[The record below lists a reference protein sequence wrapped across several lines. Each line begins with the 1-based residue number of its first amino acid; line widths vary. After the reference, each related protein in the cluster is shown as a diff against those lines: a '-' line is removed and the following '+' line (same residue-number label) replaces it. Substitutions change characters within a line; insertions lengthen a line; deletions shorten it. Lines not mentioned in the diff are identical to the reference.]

1 MTEKKKLEAELN
13 SLTEKIDRL
22 KSGSRPI
29 RPETFERILSLEARA
44 DALDEKIYKMERE
57 ND

>member
-29 RPETFERILSLEARA
+29 RPETFERILSLEAQA
-44 DALDEKIYKMERE
+44 DALYKKLYTMEIER
-57 ND
+57 

>member
-1 MTEKKKLEAELN
+1 MTKMKKLETELN

-44 DALDEKIYKMERE
+44 DALDEKIYTMEIER
-57 ND
+57 

>member
-29 RPETFERILSLEARA
+29 RAETFERILSLESRA
-44 DALDEKIYKMERE
+44 DARDEKIYKMEISQ
-57 ND
+57 

>member
-1 MTEKKKLEAELN
+1 MTEKKKLEADLT

-29 RPETFERILSLEARA
+29 RPETFERILSLESPAGG
-44 DALDEKIYKMERE
+44 LDEKIYKMEISQ
-57 ND
+57 